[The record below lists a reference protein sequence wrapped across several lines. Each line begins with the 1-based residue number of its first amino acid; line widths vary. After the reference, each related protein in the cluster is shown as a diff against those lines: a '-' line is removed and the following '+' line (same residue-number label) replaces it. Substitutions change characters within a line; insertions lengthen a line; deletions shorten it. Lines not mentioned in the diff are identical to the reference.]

1 MDAASVRSAIDACID
16 SFGGIDLLVSN
27 AGTAPQGQLH
37 TAEGEA
43 RLAASLDINL
53 MGHERVSRAVTDVL
67 LAQDIGGC
75 LLYNAS
81 KSAVNPGPDF
91 GPYAVAKAGLLAL
104 MRQYAVDLGAH
115 GIRSNAVNADRIRTD
130 LFGGGVLEA
139 RAKARGL
146 SPEAYFRQN
155 LLGRETTAADV
166 AAAFGWLAQ
175 AEATTGCVVT
185 VDGGNAA
192 AFLR

>member
-67 LAQDIGGC
+67 LAQGIGGC

-104 MRQYAVDLGAH
+104 MRQYAVDLGTH
-115 GIRSNAVNADRIRTD
+115 GMVLMSTRKRSR
-130 LFGGGVLEA
+130 
-139 RAKARGL
+139 
-146 SPEAYFRQN
+146 
-155 LLGRETTAADV
+155 
-166 AAAFGWLAQ
+166 LAWS
-175 AEATTGCVVT
+175 
-185 VDGGNAA
+185 
-192 AFLR
+192 